1 MSLAIFDT
9 KSAFLRWH
17 SAQENCTKDRRR
29 FSGINVNIAVHVD
42 DICAVESEVESK
54 SMIVQLKKHDFK
66 TPSEHQ
72 EK

>member
-1 MSLAIFDT
+1 MSVAIFDT
-9 KSAFLRWH
+9 KGAFLRWH
-17 SAQENCTKDRRR
+17 SAQENCPKDRRP

-42 DICAVESEVESK
+42 DICAEE
-54 SMIVQLKKHDFK
+54 QLKKHDFK